1 MHKKKDGLK
10 EMFCRAKKLPPFKL
24 IKELLNY
31 NIITGVFTWKIKK
44 SNKKAGSIAG
54 RVTNKGY
61 VYITIDGKGYAAH
74 RLAWLLVTTKD
85 PHPYEVDHKDG
96 DTGNNAFH
104 NLRKATIQQNSSNR
118 KIGSNNSS
126 GHKSITFMPSQ
137 PLNPYTVCINQQ
149 KKSHSLG
156 SFPTLEKA
164 IQARD
169 IKGKQLYGEFYRP

>member
-1 MHKKKDGLK
+1 
-10 EMFCRAKKLPPFKL
+10 MFCRAKKLPPFKL
-24 IKELLNY
+24 VKELLNY

-54 RVTNKGY
+54 RVTN
-61 VYITIDGKGYAAH
+61 KGYAAH

-118 KIGSNNSS
+118 KIGSNNTS
-126 GHKSITFMPSQ
+126 GYKSITFMPNQ
-137 PLNPYTVCINQQ
+137 TLNPYYVCISQQ
-149 KKSHSLG
+149 NKSYSLG

-164 IQARD
+164 IKARD
-169 IKGKQLYGEFYRP
+169 MKGKEIYGEFYRP